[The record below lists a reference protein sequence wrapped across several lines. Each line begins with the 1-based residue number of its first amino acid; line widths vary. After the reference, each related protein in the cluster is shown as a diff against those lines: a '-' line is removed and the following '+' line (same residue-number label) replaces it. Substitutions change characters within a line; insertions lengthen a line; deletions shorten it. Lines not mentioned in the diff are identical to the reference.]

1 LPASYDTANLSLPLF
16 DFLLTVLNRT
26 WHSLCK
32 TGDKN
37 VDQEFQHDQS
47 VPFHTKM
54 TANPNLS
61 RLTQGARSTVMH
73 GDKSEALR
81 KRRNELVKD
90 IAMITVIFG
99 FGWVVPFLPIFVEDL
114 SSVTGGNVRAL
125 DFWLMWGA
133 AGCVALKIAVSDY
146 MRAQRDALRQGASR

>member
-1 LPASYDTANLSLPLF
+1 
-16 DFLLTVLNRT
+16 
-26 WHSLCK
+26 
-32 TGDKN
+32 
-37 VDQEFQHDQS
+37 
-47 VPFHTKM
+47 
-54 TANPNLS
+54 
-61 RLTQGARSTVMH
+61 MH